1 MNLSNRLK
9 GFTLIE
15 VMVAVAIVAIG
26 MFAVFKVIGDTT
38 GNIGYLRD
46 KSMAEWIA
54 DNRIAEIR
62 LSGEYPSVD
71 RTEGDVDYG
80 GRKWHWVANVS
91 QTPVDGLRR
100 IDVAVRRDGDAEDSA
115 LVKLAGFVGST
126 ATASGPSSTL
136 WNAGG
141 QGGDPGNEDEEEQD

>member
-1 MNLSNRLK
+1 MNRNKAAR

-46 KSMAEWIA
+46 KSMAGWIA
-54 DNRIAEIR
+54 DNRITEIR
-62 LSGEYPSVD
+62 ISGEYPSVD
-71 RTEGDVDYG
+71 KTEGDVDYA
-80 GRKWHWVANVS
+80 GRKWHWVATVS

-100 IDVAVRRDGDAEDSA
+100 IDMEVRRETDADKSA
-115 LVKLAGFVGST
+115 LVKLAGFVGAT
-126 ATASGPSSTL
+126 AMASGPSSTP
-136 WNAGG
+136 WNTGA
-141 QGGDPGNEDEEEQD
+141 QDDNPGDGED

>member
-1 MNLSNRLK
+1 MNPNYGTR
-9 GFTLIE
+9 GFSLIE

-38 GNIGYLRD
+38 GNIGLLRD

-54 DNRIAEIR
+54 DNRIAEMR

-71 RTEGDVDYG
+71 RTEGDLDYA
-80 GRKWHWVANVS
+80 GRKWHWVATVS
-91 QTPVDGLRR
+91 QTQVDGLRR
-100 IDVAVRRDGDAEDSA
+100 IDIEVRRDGDAVDSA

-126 ATASGPSSTL
+126 AVASGPSSTP
-136 WNAGG
+136 WNTGAVDENPGG
-141 QGGDPGNEDEEEQD
+141 EEE